1 MLRRK
6 RQAAK
11 TETAQSNNSVGTS
24 LHRSSYYGIISGKT
38 ILINIQIIPIFEL
51 DFDVICQVWIISEI
65 NLLHVIILVRIQ
77 LDCFYSSNNQHV
89 IKVKTLRFNSRGLT
103 K

>member
-11 TETAQSNNSVGTS
+11 TETAQSNSSVGTS

-51 DFDVICQVWIISEI
+51 DFDVMLGLDFREKPFTRDHIVFTHQTI
-65 NLLHVIILVRIQ
+65 NMLL
-77 LDCFYSSNNQHV
+77 
-89 IKVKTLRFNSRGLT
+89 K
-103 K
+103 